1 MPEHRDYAQAVP
13 TPDHFIPVA
22 YLAGLAAASGHPAR
36 ALVDGYAMGSLSMTA
51 YTVDGDVA
59 PDADAD
65 PHGAPP
71 LPDAPADDTNV

>member
-1 MPEHRDYAQAVP
+1 
-13 TPDHFIPVA
+13 
-22 YLAGLAAASGHPAR
+22 
-36 ALVDGYAMGSLSMTA
+36 MTA

-59 PDADAD
+59 PDAEAD